1 MIGKLNE
8 WKRQKVVAGV
18 TLALLLV
25 GGGLAATLTKE
36 PTVTMAGKDRA
47 QIEAVVREYIMAHP
61 EIIPEAINR
70 LREKRSS
77 DAYVANRAALE
88 TPFASAWAGAEK
100 GDVTLVM
107 FSDYACGYCR
117 SSVPDV
123 ERLLAEDRGLK
134 VVWRE
139 IPILGPG
146 SEVAARASL
155 AAASQGAFL
164 SFHKQMF
171 AAGRPDGEKV
181 ANVLRSLRI
190 DLKKAQQ
197 DVDSPAV
204 AKELR
209 NNLDL
214 VAHMDESVATPTFF
228 VGGQMLK
235 GAVGYAALKQAIA
248 EARAKR
254 AASAT

>member
-1 MIGKLNE
+1 VIKNLNG
-8 WKRQKVVAGV
+8 WKRPPVIAGV
-18 TLALLLV
+18 TLAVLLV
-25 GGGLAATLTKE
+25 GGALAATLTKD
-36 PTVTMAGKDRA
+36 PAITMAGKDRA
-47 QIEAVVREYIMAHP
+47 QIEVVVREYIMAHP

-70 LREKRSS
+70 LREKQSS
-77 DAYVANRAALE
+77 DAYAANRAALE

-123 ERLLAEDRGLK
+123 ERLLAEDHGLK

-146 SEVAARASL
+146 SEVAAKASL
-155 AAASQGAFL
+155 AAARQGAFL
-164 SFHKQMF
+164 NFHKRMF

-181 ANVLRSLRI
+181 SNVLRSLRI
-190 DLKKAQQ
+190 DLRQVQQ

-209 NNLDL
+209 NNLQL
-214 VAHMDESVATPTFF
+214 VAHLDESVATPTFF

-248 EARAKR
+248 EARAKK
-254 AASAT
+254 AGGAV

>member
-1 MIGKLNE
+1 VIGNWNG
-8 WKRQKVVAGV
+8 WKRPPVIAGV

-36 PTVTMAGKDRA
+36 PAISMAGKDRA
-47 QIEAVVREYIMAHP
+47 QIEVVVREYILAHP

-70 LREKRSS
+70 MREKQSS
-77 DAYVANRAALE
+77 DAYAANRAALE

-123 ERLLAEDRGLK
+123 ERLLAEDHGLK

-146 SEVAARASL
+146 SEVAAKASL
-155 AAASQGAFL
+155 AAARQGAFL
-164 SFHKQMF
+164 NFHKQMF

-181 ANVLRSLRI
+181 SNVLRSLRI
-190 DLKKAQQ
+190 DLRQVQQ

-209 NNLDL
+209 NNLQL
-214 VAHMDESVATPTFF
+214 VAHLDESVATPTFF

-248 EARAKR
+248 EARAKK
-254 AASAT
+254 AGGAV